1 MIKEKKAGGAGGA
14 NDEND
19 SLVINFQI
27 KEDPAEHIEQDR
39 AEKEDSPNK
48 RIVNNDKNGAK
59 KSIE

>member
-27 KEDPAEHIEQDR
+27 KEEPGEHIMQEGD
-39 AEKEDSPNK
+39 EKEDSPNK
-48 RIVNNDKNGAK
+48 RLVNNDKNGAK
-59 KSIE
+59 KLTE